1 MVTIQVNEKT
11 EEGKALLEVAR
22 LISKE
27 KNGVKVLERSKVPN
41 AETLE
46 VFRKTDANE
55 DLIETD
61 SHEDLL
67 KKLYS

>member
-11 EEGKALLEVAR
+11 EEGKAILEVAR
-22 LISKE
+22 LLSNKKE
-27 KNGVKVLERSKVPN
+27 GVKVLEKTKTPN
-41 AETLE
+41 KETLE